1 MKTWKTLIAAL
12 ATCAVAASAW
22 AQSYPT
28 RTIKLIV
35 PFSAG
40 GSTDI
45 IARLTAEQM
54 RKELGQTVVVE
65 NVGGAAGAL
74 GTMQAMNAA
83 PDGYTLLVA
92 TVSTM
97 IVYPAAH
104 PKPQYSLDNFVPI
117 TNIASM
123 PNIITV
129 TPSFPAKDL
138 KEFIAV
144 LKASPGKYSY
154 ASSGIG
160 SINHMLGESFQAYS
174 GTKLIHVPYKGSG
187 PAMQDVMGG
196 QVDILFDQF
205 PSSKPHVD
213 SGKLK
218 GIGAV
223 SPQKIP
229 GYPNIMTMED
239 AGLKGFV
246 DEAWYGLLAPKG
258 TPPDVVA
265 KITDA
270 MKKSL
275 ANPELRSKLEGV
287 GARPVGNSPQ
297 EFATQIRSEQERMK
311 KLVKERNVQLQ
322 D

>member
-1 MKTWKTLIAAL
+1 MKTWKTLLAAI

-22 AQSYPT
+22 AQQYPT

-35 PFSAG
+35 PFAAG

-45 IARLTAEQM
+45 IARLTAEQL

-74 GTMQAMNAA
+74 GTMQGKNAQ
-83 PDGYTLLVA
+83 PDGYTLLIA

-104 PKPQYSLDNFVPI
+104 PKPQYTLDDFVPI

-123 PNIITV
+123 PNIMTV
-129 TPSFPAKDL
+129 TPSFPANNL
-138 KEFIAV
+138 TEFIAE
-144 LKASPGKYSY
+144 LKKNPGKYSF
-154 ASSGIG
+154 ATSGVG
-160 SINHMLGESFQAYS
+160 SINHMLGESFQAYT

-187 PAMQDVMGG
+187 PAMTDVMGG
-196 QVDILFDQF
+196 TVNILFDQF
-205 PSSKPHVD
+205 PSSKPYVD
-213 SGKLK
+213 NGKLK
-218 GIGAV
+218 AIGAI

-229 GYPNIMTMED
+229 GYPNVMTMED

-258 TPPDVVA
+258 TPPTVVA
-265 KITDA
+265 AITEG
-270 MKKSL
+270 MKKAL
-275 ANPELRSKLEGV
+275 ANPDLRAKLENV

-297 EFATQIRSEQERMK
+297 EFATQIRSEQEKMK
-311 KLVKERNVQLQ
+311 KLVKERNIQLS

>member
-1 MKTWKTLIAAL
+1 MRIWKSLLAAIAAFTAL
-12 ATCAVAASAW
+12 AAFP
-22 AQSYPT
+22 QSYPT
-28 RTIKLIV
+28 RSIKLIV

-45 IARLTAEQM
+45 IARLAADQM
-54 RKELGQTVVVE
+54 RKELGQPVVVE

-74 GTMQAMNAA
+74 GTMQVMNAA
-83 PDGYTLLVA
+83 PDGYTLLIA

-104 PKPQYSLDNFVPI
+104 PKPQYGLESFLPI

-123 PNIITV
+123 PNVMTV

-144 LKASPGKYSY
+144 LKANPGKYAY

-196 QVDILFDQF
+196 QVNILFDQF
-205 PSSKPHVD
+205 PSSKGHID

-218 GIGAV
+218 GMAAI

-229 GYPNIMTMED
+229 GYPNLMTMEEG
-239 AGLKGFV
+239 GLKGFT
-246 DEAWYGLLAPKG
+246 DEAWYGLLAPAK
-258 TPPDVVA
+258 TPPAVVA
-265 KITDA
+265 RLTEARTKVV
-270 MKKSL
+270 
-275 ANPELRSKLEGV
+275 ANPEFRAKVEQV
-287 GARPVGNSPQ
+287 GARPVGSSPTD
-297 EFATQIRSEQERMK
+297 FAAQIRAEQERMR
-311 KLVKERNVQLQ
+311 KLVKERNIKLE

>member
-1 MKTWKTLIAAL
+1 MKILTFIAAV
-12 ATCAVAASAW
+12 AACAVAASAW

-45 IARLTAEQM
+45 IARLTAEQL

-74 GTMQAMNAA
+74 GTMQGMNAN
-83 PDGYTLLVA
+83 PDGYTLLIA

-138 KEFIAV
+138 KELIAV

-154 ASSGIG
+154 ASSGVG

-187 PAMQDVMGG
+187 PAMTDVMGG

-205 PSSKPHVD
+205 PSSKQHVD

-218 GIGAV
+218 GIGAI

-258 TPPDVVA
+258 TPADVVA

-270 MKKSL
+270 MKKTL
-275 ANPELRSKLEGV
+275 ANPELRSKLENV

-297 EFATQIRSEQERMK
+297 EFAMQIRSEQERMK
-311 KLVKERNVQLQ
+311 KLVKERNIQLQ

>member
-1 MKTWKTLIAAL
+1 MKSWKSLLAL
-12 ATCAVAASAW
+12 VASCAIAASAW

-28 RTIKLIV
+28 RSIKLIV

-45 IARLTAEQM
+45 IARLTAAQLS
-54 RKELGQTVVVE
+54 KDLGQAVVVE

-83 PDGYTLLVA
+83 PDGYTLLIA

-138 KEFIAV
+138 TEFIAV
-144 LKASPGKYSY
+144 LKKNPDKYSF
-154 ASSGIG
+154 ATSGIG
-160 SINHMLGESFQAYS
+160 SINHMLGESFQAYT
-174 GTKLIHVPYKGSG
+174 GTKLVHVPYKGSG

-196 QVDILFDQF
+196 QVNILFDQF
-205 PSSKPHVD
+205 PSSKPHID

-218 GIGAV
+218 AIGAI

-239 AGLKGFV
+239 AGLKGFT
-246 DEAWYGLLAPKG
+246 DEAWYGMLAPKG

-265 KITDA
+265 KLIDG
-270 MKKSL
+270 MKKAL
-275 ANPELRSKLEGV
+275 ANPELRGKLEGV

-297 EFATQIRSEQERMK
+297 EFAAQIKSEQERMK
-311 KLVKERNVQLQ
+311 KLVKERNVHLQ

>member
-1 MKTWKTLIAAL
+1 MRSWKILLAAA
-12 ATCAVAASAW
+12 ATFAAASGAW
-22 AQSYPT
+22 AQGYPT
-28 RTIKLIV
+28 RAIKLVV

-54 RKELGQTVVVE
+54 RKELGQAVVVE

-74 GTMQAMNAA
+74 GPLQVKSAT
-83 PDGYTLLVA
+83 PDGYTLLIA

-104 PKPQYSLDNFVPI
+104 PKPQYTLDDFVPI

-123 PNIITV
+123 PNVMTV
-129 TPSFPAKDL
+129 NPKFPAKDL
-138 KEFIAV
+138 NEFIKIV
-144 LKASPGKYSY
+144 KANPDKYTY
-154 ASSGIG
+154 ATSGVG

-205 PSSKPHVD
+205 PSSKNFID
-213 SGKLK
+213 TGKLK
-218 GIGAV
+218 AIGAM

-239 AGLKGFV
+239 AGLKGFT
-246 DEAWYGLLAPKG
+246 DEAWYGLLAPAGVPAEVSSKLG
-258 TPPDVVA
+258 E
-265 KITDA
+265 A
-270 MKKSL
+270 MKKVMAS
-275 ANPELRSKLEGV
+275 PELRKKLEEI
-287 GARPVGNSPQ
+287 GARPVGNSPA
-297 EFATQIRSEQERMK
+297 EFRQQVKTEIDRMK
-311 KLVKERNVQLQ
+311 KLVQERNIKLQ
-322 D
+322 E

>member
-1 MKTWKTLIAAL
+1 MKTWKILLAAI

-22 AQSYPT
+22 AQYPT
-28 RTIKLIV
+28 RSIKLIV

-45 IARLTAEQM
+45 IARLTAQQLG
-54 RKELGQTVVVE
+54 KELGQPVVVE

-83 PDGYTLLVA
+83 PDGYTLLIA

-144 LKASPGKYSY
+144 LKANPDKYSF
-154 ASSGIG
+154 ATSGVG
-160 SINHMLGESFQAYS
+160 SINHMLGESFQAYT
-174 GTKLIHVPYKGSG
+174 GTKLVHVPYKGSG

-196 QVDILFDQF
+196 QVNILFDQF
-205 PSSKPHVD
+205 PSSKPHID

-218 GIGAV
+218 AVGAI

-265 KITDA
+265 KLTDA

-275 ANPELRSKLEGV
+275 ANPELRGKLEGV
-287 GARPVGNSPQ
+287 GARPVGNSAS
-297 EFATQIRSEQERMK
+297 EFAAQIRTEQDRMK
-311 KLVKERNVQLQ
+311 KLVKERNIHLQ
-322 D
+322 E